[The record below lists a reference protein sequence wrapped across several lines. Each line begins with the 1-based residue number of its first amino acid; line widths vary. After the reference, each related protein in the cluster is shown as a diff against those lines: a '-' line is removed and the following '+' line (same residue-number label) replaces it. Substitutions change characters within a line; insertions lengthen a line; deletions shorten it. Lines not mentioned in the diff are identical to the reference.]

1 MAMMKKMMIFCALGA
16 LTLLSSCDRS
26 GGDTPVVEDPE
37 INISIGEVLVAAEGG
52 EYEVPF
58 EILRSREGG
67 DVVAVPSSEWITE
80 SVCADG
86 VVVFEVSEN
95 LQTSERRASV
105 ILIYSYGEDRKTEA
119 SFEVVQE
126 AAPASDMDW
135 DIVIDASYSD
145 AVYLSDKDGVM
156 DVRMVFTDME
166 VSADGKVTPPGAM
179 LYVEALMP
187 LDEMG
192 GLYVGEYSMKDP
204 LLNEAGTVYAGQVV
218 DYGGTPV
225 TLGTYVVTV
234 DENSVQNTLL
244 VVDGTMR
251 IQETEGAYWIVC
263 EFVTEDGLRL
273 RSSYSGSLTVRN
285 VPGPFS
291 TLTGDYTLDLS
302 NAVGTAKYFAD
313 LYGTGG
319 ANWFIEFKPSDGNT
333 GDGLNIDLVCEAR
346 DFTDGISAGTYTAA
360 PGDSPVPGEYLRGTM
375 DTYGL
380 YGTVYMGEYSY
391 GYPDA
396 YAPAVSGN
404 LEVVRN
410 QDGTY
415 TLRFSFTDDKGHVW
429 DGRWTGTLEM
439 SNSRP

>member
-166 VSADGKVTPPGAM
+166 VSADGKVTPPGAV
-179 LYVEALMP
+179 LYVEALTA
-187 LDEMG
+187 LDSDGVLQE
-192 GLYVGEYSMKDP
+192 GEYSMN
-204 LLNEAGTVYAGQVV
+204 LANEPFTVFPGQVV
-218 DYGGTPV
+218 DVSGTSLTIGTYLALFDENGTRTEYLVVGGGMTISGTP
-225 TLGTYVVTV
+225 
-234 DENSVQNTLL
+234 ENYDIECLF
-244 VVDGTMR
+244 
-251 IQETEGAYWIVC
+251 ETENGMSV
-263 EFVTEDGLRL
+263 
-273 RSSYSGSLTVRN
+273 RSVWSGPLKVRN

-291 TLTGDYTLDLS
+291 TLTEDYTLDLS

-319 ANWFIEFKPSDGNT
+319 ANWFIELKPSDGNT

-375 DTYGL
+375 DAYGL

>member
-218 DYGGTPV
+218 DYGGGPATFGAFV
-225 TLGTYVVTV
+225 AGAGGT
-234 DENSVQNTLL
+234 SVL
-244 VVDGTMR
+244 
-251 IQETEGAYWIVC
+251 
-263 EFVTEDGLRL
+263 
-273 RSSYSGSLTVRN
+273 
-285 VPGPFS
+285 
-291 TLTGDYTLDLS
+291 
-302 NAVGTAKYFAD
+302 
-313 LYGTGG
+313 
-319 ANWFIEFKPSDGNT
+319 
-333 GDGLNIDLVCEAR
+333 
-346 DFTDGISAGTYTAA
+346 
-360 PGDSPVPGEYLRGTM
+360 
-375 DTYGL
+375 
-380 YGTVYMGEYSY
+380 
-391 GYPDA
+391 
-396 YAPAVSGN
+396 
-404 LEVVRN
+404 
-410 QDGTY
+410 
-415 TLRFSFTDDKGHVW
+415 
-429 DGRWTGTLEM
+429 
-439 SNSRP
+439 